1 MKGSFTCL
9 EGVLEREGAEN
20 CADLGAFSD
29 AVFELRGNTGLPGVG
44 PG

>member
-20 CADLGAFSD
+20 CADLGAFSN
-29 AVFELRGNTGLPGVG
+29 AVLELRGNTGLPGVG